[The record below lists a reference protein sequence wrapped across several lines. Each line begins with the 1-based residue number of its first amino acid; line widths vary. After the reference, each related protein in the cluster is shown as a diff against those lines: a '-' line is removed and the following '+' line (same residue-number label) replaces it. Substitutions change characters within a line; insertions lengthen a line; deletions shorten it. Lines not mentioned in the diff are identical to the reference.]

1 MGLVPRT
8 FRGYPLDESG
18 ESYRTE
24 EFQALWK
31 LPVWPVATYRISLAQ
46 QDQSPALGSE
56 DPRMSKVP
64 MDGIQAAHG
73 LRFTLFV
80 VMLVVFTGALAVV
93 ATAQGLFRP

>member
-1 MGLVPRT
+1 MELVPRT
-8 FRGYPLDESG
+8 FRGYQLDESE
-18 ESYRTE
+18 ESYRTT
-24 EFQALWK
+24 EFQTLWK

-46 QDQSPALGSE
+46 QDQSPAFSSE

-73 LRFTLFV
+73 LLFTLFV

-93 ATAQGLFRP
+93 ATTQGLFRP